1 MVVCMYI
8 KRSIEDIIE
17 KTNKGFKAVLVAG
30 ARQVGKS
37 TLLKHLYSGYRYVTF
52 DDPVLLSETKR
63 EPGLFF
69 RNNKPPVILDEVQ
82 YISELFPYI
91 KMECDKTDE
100 KGLFQLTGSQQY
112 RMMKNVSESLAG
124 RVAILE
130 LSGLSLR
137 EIKNDAFREPFI
149 PSENYLNER
158 AKTAK
163 VCDNLWEIIH
173 RGGYPALADTNVD
186 WQTFFSSY
194 VQTYIDRDINELA
207 NVKNKLKFTQF
218 LTVMASRTGQML
230 NYATVADQL
239 EISAATV
246 KEWTSLLETSGIV
259 YILQPFSNS
268 SLNRAIKT
276 PKLYFRDT
284 GLVCY
289 LTKYPTAE
297 TAMNG
302 ALAGELFET
311 FVVSEIL
318 KSFSNAGLDYR
329 MYVTYYRGKDKIR
342 RRQNRERTEQEAEI
356 DLLIEQGDTLYP
368 VEIKLSANPRLSM
381 TNAFDVLDRINGKK
395 RGNGTIICMY
405 ESVQWLNERTVAIP
419 VEYI

>member
-1 MVVCMYI
+1 MYI
-8 KRSIEDIIE
+8 KRAMEDVIE
-17 KTNKGFKAVLVAG
+17 KTNKGFKAVLVTG

-37 TLLKHLYSGYRYVTF
+37 TLLKHLYSGHKYITF
-52 DDPVLLSETKR
+52 DNPVLLSETKR

-69 RNNKPPVILDEVQ
+69 RNNRPPIILDEVQ
-82 YISELFPYI
+82 YIAELFPYI
-91 KMECDKTDE
+91 KMECDKTDG

-112 RMMKNVSESLAG
+112 QMMKNVSESLAG
-124 RVAILE
+124 RIAILE

-137 EIKNDAFREPFI
+137 EMRNDTFQKPFI
-149 PSENYLNER
+149 PSEEYISER
-158 AKTAK
+158 EQTAK
-163 VCDNLWEIIH
+163 ICGNLWEIIH
-173 RGGYPALADTNVD
+173 RGGYPVLTDAQVD

-194 VQTYIDRDINELA
+194 VQTYIDRDINDLA

-230 NYATVADQL
+230 NYAAVAEQL
-239 EISAATV
+239 EVSASTV
-246 KEWTSLLETSGIV
+246 KEWTSLLEASGIV

-268 SLNRAIKT
+268 ALNRAIKT

-289 LTKYPTAE
+289 LAKYPTAE

-302 ALAGELFET
+302 AMAGALFET
-311 FVVSEIL
+311 FVVSEVL

-329 MYVTYYRGKDKIR
+329 MYVSYYRGKDKIR
-342 RRQNRERTEQEAEI
+342 KQKKGEQTAQEVEI

-368 VEIKLSANPRLSM
+368 VEIKLSANPKLSM
-381 TNAFDVLDRINGKK
+381 TNAFDVIDKINGKR
-395 RGNGTIICMY
+395 RGIGTVICMY
-405 ESVQWLNERTVAIP
+405 ESVQWLNERTVALP